1 MTGRKRHL
9 LVDTLGLLL
18 KVVVHGADVQERD
31 GGRLLLQAV
40 QHFGPALPRM
50 AKLWVDAAY
59 AGAFV
64 DWVAATLGWTVE
76 VVKRPAGQQGFQVLP
91 RRWVVERTFG
101 WLGRFRR
108 LSKDYEDQVETS
120 EALIYAAMSRLM
132 LRRLARSPSS
142 PSG

>member
-1 MTGRKRHL
+1 VTGRKRHL

-40 QHFGPALPRM
+40 HYFGPALPRM
-50 AKLWVDAAY
+50 AKLWADAAY

-132 LRRLARSPSS
+132 LRRLARSPPS
-142 PSG
+142 PSS